1 MSNFEEI
8 CLLSCE
14 KWVDSFPDDIP
25 KHKFSEKHE
34 KIMKPLLACQSKDN
48 KRRLSGKIIRFLII
62 AAVIMAVAATVFAIP
77 LSRKF
82 IIERFSDH
90 SEYSVQDTS
99 EAQEVKSLELNYV
112 PTGFKKTEDY
122 GYIYLYENGNKY
134 FSVEK
139 MDLNSTVGFDTEKYE
154 YEHEYLIINDANAIY
169 YQSSEN
175 VSGILFNNGN
185 YIFLLDGNIGKDEL
199 VKIAQN
205 VK

>member
-62 AAVIMAVAATVFAIP
+62 AAVIMAVAVTVFAIP

-154 YEHEYLIINDANAIY
+154 YEHEYLIINGANAIY